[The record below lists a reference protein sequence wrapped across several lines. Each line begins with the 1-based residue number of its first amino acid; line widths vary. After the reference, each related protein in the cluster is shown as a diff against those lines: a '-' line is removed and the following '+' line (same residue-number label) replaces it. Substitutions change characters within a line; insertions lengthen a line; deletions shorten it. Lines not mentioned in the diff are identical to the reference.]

1 MAGQEIRN
9 HRIGPGP
16 IGLHDDDLFALERGQ
31 DVFLVEY
38 EGLVDLTGKA
48 PFSSDVDENGM
59 ALADQLGDGGFIEGR
74 PQAVEGACALCCFF
88 EVFGPAG
95 SVAEPAGNHE
105 RGHGGDCHPQ
115 RRASPG
121 AVGYNVPQVQQP
133 GGGGSQHPDPDGG
146 LEADADGEHAQQP
159 HPRRRQGESQDP
171 FHGYHPRPRFRQP
184 GGEAGKRGHGQ
195 VRQGQANA

>member
-1 MAGQEIRN
+1 MAQQFRQHNARWRARPIDHVEGNAVALMAGQEIRN

-88 EVFGPAG
+88 EVFFAN
-95 SVAEPAGNHE
+95 SFNISSSFSDFKMTVSFSSRILLNISLYATLLSCKVFTISEYIVF
-105 RGHGGDCHPQ
+105 DF
-115 RRASPG
+115 
-121 AVGYNVPQVQQP
+121 
-133 GGGGSQHPDPDGG
+133 
-146 LEADADGEHAQQP
+146 HAL
-159 HPRRRQGESQDP
+159 
-171 FHGYHPRPRFRQP
+171 FR
-184 GGEAGKRGHGQ
+184 
-195 VRQGQANA
+195 